1 VASTANLNVIS
12 PTAGGNFTDPLW
24 AHTAS
29 NWLRDMGILIGL
41 GVIFSLLAW
50 FRMRSLGPRRRK
62 H

>member
-1 VASTANLNVIS
+1 VIS